1 MHAAGTSLGPSA
13 VLLAD
18 DVARAGRLLLARAMP
33 DDEQEEAPVPSVP
46 SSAFQLVML
55 LLFVLPGSVYQF
67 VRTRLRGPHRDDFSA
82 LNRSLRALGASTLFV
97 IVYALLIGP
106 RVLSLIRRTQSSDS
120 AQALSAVRPLA
131 WYALVLLFAVPAAA
145 AVVAQLSGKIPR
157 AGLLQRVRSSYDP
170 TPSAWDFTFDGLGPH
185 YIRVLTGEGSYIGG
199 WYGPDS
205 FVTSYPEPH
214 EIFLEVAHHMGPD
227 GTFGAEVEHSKGVY
241 IRCDDIR
248 LVEIVAAPVDSPD
261 PDPAP

>member
-1 MHAAGTSLGPSA
+1 M
-13 VLLAD
+13 
-18 DVARAGRLLLARAMP
+18 
-33 DDEQEEAPVPSVP
+33 PSVP
-46 SSAFQLVML
+46 GSAFQLVIL

-67 VRTRLRGPHRDDFSA
+67 VRTRLQGPHRDDFSA
-82 LNRSLRALGASTLFV
+82 LNRSLRALGASTLFM
-97 IVYALLIGP
+97 IVYAVVIGP
-106 RVLSLIRRTQSSDS
+106 RVLGLIRRTQSSDS

-131 WYALVLLFAVPAAA
+131 WYALLLLFAVPAAA
-145 AVVAQLSGKIPR
+145 AALAHLSAKLPR
-157 AGLLQRVRSSYDP
+157 PELLRRVRSSYDP

-185 YIRVLTGEGSYIGG
+185 YVRVLTAEGSYIGG

-227 GTFGAEVEHSKGVY
+227 GTFGAEVDNSKGVY

-248 LVEIVAAPVDSPD
+248 LVEIVAAPVDPSD
-261 PDPAP
+261 PGPAS